1 MIRNMNLPDYYAI
14 LQVKPDDDTDTIKK
28 SYERLVMHYA
38 DKYAGNPD
46 VQAHL
51 NLLMDAFTVLKDPQ
65 QRRQYD
71 QIRPQTLK
79 NRRSNSGFW
88 TKIMRFFGKK
98 KQPPPNVI
106 SIQKAPTFTQLLD
119 FDWDALE
126 EKPVETPE
134 KRKAFY
140 DELKFKLVIVLLF
153 LILMVL
159 VWRSL

>member
-1 MIRNMNLPDYYAI
+1 MQPMPDYYAV
-14 LQVKPDDDTDTIKK
+14 LQVKPSDDAETIKK

-38 DKYAGNPD
+38 DRYAGNPD

-51 NLLMDAFTVLKDPQ
+51 NLLMDAYMTLTDPDK
-65 QRRQYD
+65 RQAYD
-71 QIRPQTLK
+71 QIRPKSVYRGAKT
-79 NRRSNSGFW
+79 SFW
-88 TKIMRFFGKK
+88 QRLFGKK
-98 KQPPPNVI
+98 KQPANVI

-134 KRKAFY
+134 KKKAFY
-140 DELKFKLVIVLLF
+140 DELKFKLVIILLF

-159 VWRSL
+159 VWRSV